1 MMAFA
6 APLLAAVVLTQ
17 FQGGTFQAR
26 WRTSEANPLLV
37 PGFSSS
43 LPLRGAAGF
52 ARWKFRPRR
61 TRTAGSVLRYLHYVG
76 FTSTARAFGPIALV
90 RRSWRTEFRP
100 SAPALVLRTPAPKTI
115 KLEGPD
121 GQPLFGALVSP
132 RVVSGNG
139 MSFLAELPDT
149 LSMPLAVMTGP
160 EGTATVDYLADG
172 DLLAAVRIKADAIG
186 TQDIQLSEWSG
197 RNAQGATINIR
208 LQRTCRLTG
217 GVRSRRPAGAEP
229 AGRDLVQGWITAQ
242 MIYPGL
248 W

>member
-17 FQGGTFQAR
+17 FQGGTLQGAVADERGKPVAGAR
-26 WRTSEANPLLV
+26 VLFFAPAPWGGRFRPVEVQTTTDADGRFRLTIPS
-37 PGFSSS
+37 
-43 LPLRGAAGF
+43 LRGLYVHRASLWAD
-52 ARWKFRPRR
+52 RP
-61 TRTAGSVLRYLHYVG
+61 GSAIV
-76 FTSTARAFGPIALV
+76 AQ
-90 RRSWRTEFRP
+90 TEFRP

-217 GVRSRRPAGAEP
+217 RVRSRAGQP
-229 AGRDLVQGWITAQ
+229 VQSQPVEIWSKG
-242 MIYPGL
+242 GSL
-248 W
+248 LK